1 MPQSRDVIVLGLG
14 AMGSSAAS
22 HLAARGHR
30 VVGFDRH
37 TPPHSFGSSHG
48 RTRIFR
54 QAYFEDP
61 RYVPL
66 LARARDLWG
75 ELERESGQSLFQS
88 AGMLSI
94 GMPGGRL
101 VQRTLE
107 SARRFH
113 LRPEPRILV
122 AEELRARWPA
132 FVVPDDAAAVLEENA
147 GHLAPEA
154 CVTAQLKKAVKLGA
168 ELHFGEP
175 VLSWSAG
182 AGSVTVRTAQGTWTA
197 ERLVI
202 AAGPWAPEV
211 LYEAGLPLKALR
223 QTVFW
228 LRPADPEPFREIP
241 MFIFE
246 AEEGTPMVYGFPL
259 IGALD
264 DGVKVAI
271 HGTRALDG
279 ITAECTPETVDREIR
294 PGDEA
299 YLRQRLAATVPALAM
314 GQTVRAETCLYTMTP
329 DENFFLG
336 QHPEHPEAIVAAGFS
351 GHGFKFASVIG
362 EIIADLVSEGK
373 TNMEIAFLKPRN
385 RPILP

>member
-14 AMGSSAAS
+14 AMGSSAAG

-30 VVGFDRH
+30 VVGFDLH

-66 LARARDLWG
+66 LMRAQELWR

-107 SARRFH
+107 SARRFR
-113 LRPEPRILV
+113 LVPEPQILA

-132 FVVPDDAAAVLEENA
+132 LLISDGASAVLEVNA
-147 GHLAPEA
+147 GYLAPEA

-168 ELHFGEP
+168 ELHFSDP

-182 AGSVTVRTAQGTWTA
+182 AGIVTVRTPQGKWTA
-197 ERLVI
+197 GRLVI
-202 AAGPWAPEV
+202 AAGPWAPEI
-211 LYEAGLPLKALR
+211 LQEAGLPLMALR

-241 MFIFE
+241 MFFFE

-259 IGALD
+259 TGALD

-271 HGTRALDG
+271 HGTQLQKG
-279 ITAECTPETVDREIR
+279 ITMECTPQTVDREIR
-294 PGDEA
+294 LHDEA
-299 YLRQRLAATVPALAM
+299 YLRQRLATAVPALAV

-336 QHPEHPEAIVAAGFS
+336 EHPQHPEVIVAVGFS
-351 GHGFKFASVIG
+351 GHGFKFASVVG
-362 EIIADLVSEGK
+362 EIIADLVTEGK
-373 TNMEIAFLKPRN
+373 TNMEIGFLKPRN
-385 RPILP
+385 RP